1 MRSMT
6 GYGEKRFET
15 PGLRARISV
24 KTLNHRYF
32 DWSYKGQPLGGLEAR
47 LKALAQKRL
56 ARGRVEAAVDL
67 DFLDPAGWEV
77 QINEGLLGKI
87 LETARTAAGRLGED
101 VRFSV
106 DNLFRIPQIVE
117 LRHKALT
124 AAERDFLATAFDR
137 TLDYR
142 KLNTAY
148 QALKRG
154 AKFFATNGDKTCPMP
169 GGDIPDA
176 GATLAAL
183 EHISGRAPDLLAGK
197 PSTLILEVAMDW
209 MNLPPERCIM
219 IGDRL
224 ETDMRMGRQ
233 AGMLTAVTLT
243 GVTGRDDV
251 ALMPDPPDYVI
262 ETLGDLLEM

>member
-1 MRSMT
+1 
-6 GYGEKRFET
+6 
-15 PGLRARISV
+15 
-24 KTLNHRYF
+24 
-32 DWSYKGQPLGGLEAR
+32 
-47 LKALAQKRL
+47 
-56 ARGRVEAAVDL
+56 
-67 DFLDPAGWEV
+67 
-77 QINEGLLGKI
+77 
-87 LETARTAAGRLGED
+87 
-101 VRFSV
+101 
-106 DNLFRIPQIVE
+106 
-117 LRHKALT
+117 
-124 AAERDFLATAFDR
+124 
-137 TLDYR
+137 
-142 KLNTAY
+142 
-148 QALKRG
+148 
-154 AKFFATNGDKTCPMP
+154 MP

-197 PSTLILEVAMDW
+197 PSTLILEVAMEW
-209 MNLPPERCIM
+209 MGLPPARCIM